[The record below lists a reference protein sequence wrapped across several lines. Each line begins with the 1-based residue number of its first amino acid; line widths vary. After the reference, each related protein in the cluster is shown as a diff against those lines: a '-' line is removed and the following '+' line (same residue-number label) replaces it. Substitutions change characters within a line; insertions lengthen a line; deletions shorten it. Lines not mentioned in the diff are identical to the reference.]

1 MTDAPTTDC
10 WIRHLN
16 LLQLVL
22 AGIIIM
28 TPTVWMV
35 VSSLKPSFEVTAYPP
50 TLMFSPTLENYVQ
63 LMKTTPFVSYAVNS
77 LIVTIGST
85 SLGLLFGI
93 PAAVVRHVP
102 PGRHDRLLHG
112 AHSQPR
118 RHHAAD
124 RDLGADAVL
133 RWHPA
138 QRLRSRAGRR
148 LQRHADPLANR
159 APAGRFGHRG
169 GGD

>member
-1 MTDAPTTDC
+1 MTDAPTTDR

-50 TLMFSPTLENYVQ
+50 TLIFSPTLENYAQ

-93 PAAVVRHVP
+93 PAAF
-102 PGRHDRLLHG
+102 
-112 AHSQPR
+112 
-118 RHHAAD
+118 
-124 RDLGADAVL
+124 AV
-133 RWHPA
+133 
-138 QRLRSRAGRR
+138 
-148 LQRHADPLANR
+148 
-159 APAGRFGHRG
+159 
-169 GGD
+169 